1 MALVGSCLCGSVS
14 FTVVGDAG
22 PVTACHCGQCRKYSG
37 HFAASFDVADVEFAS
52 DATLHWFVHP
62 SGAKRGF
69 CSTCGSSLIF
79 ADAQGVLSVEAGAI
93 DGPTG
98 HRLTRHIHLADKGD
112 YYDITDGITQ
122 KEQG

>member
-1 MALVGSCLCGSVS
+1 MSLVGSCLCGSVR

-37 HFAASFDVADVEFAS
+37 HFAASFDVADVVFLS

-69 CSTCGSSLIF
+69 CATCGSSLIF
-79 ADAQGVLSVEAGAI
+79 ADVQGALSVEAGSI
-93 DGPTG
+93 DGATG
-98 HRLTRHIHLADKGD
+98 QRLTSHIHLADKGD
-112 YYDITDGITQ
+112 YYTINDAGHL
-122 KEQG
+122 KEQN

>member
-1 MALVGSCLCGSVS
+1 MALLGSCLCGSVR
-14 FTVVGDAG
+14 FTVEGDAG

-37 HFAASFDVADVEFAS
+37 HFAASFEVADVTFAS
-52 DATLHWFVHP
+52 DATLHWFAHP

-69 CSTCGSSLIF
+69 CNACGSSLIF

-98 HRLTRHIHLADKGD
+98 QRLTRHIHLADKGD
-112 YYDITDGITQ
+112 YYDISDGSPQ